1 MISRSV
7 DLLLCTRETSSLF
20 TVRRDLVILVIKI
33 LTISYKYFTIISEIE
48 RLKWES
54 ESIQG
59 HESPSEFVTL
69 GLSRV
74 VTKATFSFTVKL
86 FKLRQMMYNI
96 LFLYHRLTVRR

>member
-7 DLLLCTRETSSLF
+7 DLLLCTREISSLS

-69 GLSRV
+69 GPSRV
-74 VTKATFSFTVKL
+74 VTKASFSFTV
-86 FKLRQMMYNI
+86 I
-96 LFLYHRLTVRR
+96 